1 MSINSLIIDAL
12 TPTGV
17 PVDFQQYIGEESTY
31 ITFLFY
37 DESGF
42 LFADNIEQE
51 TAYYVQ
57 IDVWSKNDYTDL
69 VDQVKSILSNKG
81 FAKTSAVDL
90 YEQDTK
96 IYHKAMRFVYIDGQ
110 D

>member
-1 MSINSLIIDAL
+1 MSLNSMIIDVL
-12 TPTGV
+12 SPIGV
-17 PVDFQQYIGEESTY
+17 PVDFQKYIGEESTY
-31 ITFLFY
+31 ITFLLY

-42 LFADNIEQE
+42 LFADDTEQE

-69 VDQVKSILSNKG
+69 VDQVKSILSNAG

-96 IYHKAMRFVYIDGQ
+96 IYHKAMRFVYISDQ
-110 D
+110 N